1 MTGTDRRNEIVK
13 IIQKS
18 PSPVPARSLA
28 ASCQVSRQVI
38 VQDIALLRAAGY
50 DILSTNRG
58 YILNSLGQVE
68 RVFKVRHTNE
78 QMEEELNA
86 IVDMGGCVKDVAV
99 NHRIYGRMEAEL
111 NISSRRKIALFLEDI
126 KHGSSSPLSS
136 ITSGYHYH
144 TVSADSRETLDAIEE
159 MLRQRG
165 FLVET
170 FYFVSQALFSLSA
183 YLFKYSLFT
192 VWIGRFPAAI
202 VLMSSA
208 SIGIITSPISAVP
221 PPM

>member
-1 MTGTDRRNEIVK
+1 M
-13 IIQKS
+13 
-18 PSPVPARSLA
+18 
-28 ASCQVSRQVI
+28 
-38 VQDIALLRAAGY
+38 
-50 DILSTNRG
+50 
-58 YILNSLGQVE
+58 
-68 RVFKVRHTNE
+68 RHTNE

-165 FLVET
+165 FLVEERKEDSGINRET
-170 FYFVSQALFSLSA
+170 ETPGRHFILSPRRFSVSLLICLSIL
-183 YLFKYSLFT
+183 YLQYGLEGFRQPLS
-192 VWIGRFPAAI
+192 
-202 VLMSSA
+202 
-208 SIGIITSPISAVP
+208 
-221 PPM
+221 